1 MKTALFALLA
11 AAALTGCVV
20 IPAEPGLS
28 GHPARTYVSPVPIV
42 VVPGRGYFGYGH
54 SHGYSSPPY
63 RGYYY

>member
-1 MKTALFALLA
+1 MKTVILTLFAS
-11 AAALTGCVV
+11 AALAGCVV
-20 IPAEPGLS
+20 IPAEPAFVGR
-28 GHPARTYVSPVPIV
+28 PARAYVSPPAVV